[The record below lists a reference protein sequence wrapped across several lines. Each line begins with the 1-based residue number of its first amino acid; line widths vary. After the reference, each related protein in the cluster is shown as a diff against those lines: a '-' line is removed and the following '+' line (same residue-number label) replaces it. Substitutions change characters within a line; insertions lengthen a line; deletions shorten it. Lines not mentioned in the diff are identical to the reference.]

1 MKNRKLPPDFFNA
14 VAEVIKIIGHPQRLQ
29 ILEHLELHGESKAGD
44 IAEAVGGRQ
53 GAVSQHLNKMR
64 IAGILAAR
72 RDSREV
78 YYRIAEQHAVTI
90 LGCIRKKFEEGSDGN
105 CGVD

>member
-1 MKNRKLPPDFFNA
+1 MTEKRKIPPEFFHA

-29 ILEHLELHGESKAGD
+29 ILEHLDLYGESKAGD

-64 IAGILAAR
+64 TAGILAAR
-72 RDSREV
+72 RDSREIH
-78 YYRIAEQHAVTI
+78 YRISEDHAMTI
-90 LGCIRKKFEEGSDGN
+90 LNCIRRKFEDMSAGN
-105 CGVD
+105 R

>member
-1 MKNRKLPPDFFNA
+1 MTENRKIPPEFFRA
-14 VAEVIKIIGHPQRLQ
+14 VAEVIRIIGHPQRLQ
-29 ILEHLELHGESKAGD
+29 ILEHLELNGESKAGD

-64 IAGILAAR
+64 AAGILAAR

-78 YYRIAEQHAVTI
+78 YYRISEDHAVTI
-90 LGCIRKKFEEGSDGN
+90 LGCIRRKFEETSAKK
-105 CGVD
+105 